1 MHYLVRQRGS
11 ALVEEQNGG
20 LLHDG
25 AGDGE
30 LLLLASRQRQPLL
43 AQHRVIPVR
52 QRQNHLLFLI
62 RTVGRSIRYIW
73 RPQHAFQH
81 IYSRVH

>member
-30 LLLLASRQRQPLL
+30 LLLLAS
-43 AQHRVIPVR
+43 
-52 QRQNHLLFLI
+52 
-62 RTVGRSIRYIW
+62 
-73 RPQHAFQH
+73 
-81 IYSRVH
+81 